1 MQSDA
6 SIISFCPKPANQKT
20 QDKRCPWGT
29 VGEREG
35 PHMATKQFV
44 RSVAKLT
51 HCRIFQCDSRCSK
64 VTPSALHARK
74 GAAGFVM
81 ANGHRGFTNASCND
95 GTVNLDNDGEA
106 LQAKITTPPSLKQY
120 WLEEMQKEAMALG
133 IPPSAIPR
141 LPDDTV
147 GEEQI
152 QLLLDKLRGI
162 IASFVSS
169 QL

>member
-1 MQSDA
+1 
-6 SIISFCPKPANQKT
+6 
-20 QDKRCPWGT
+20 
-29 VGEREG
+29 
-35 PHMATKQFV
+35 MATKQFV
-44 RSVAKLT
+44 PSVAKEIY
-51 HCRIFQCDSRCSK
+51 CRAFQCDIRCAK
-64 VTPSALHARK
+64 VITSALHARK
-74 GAAGFVM
+74 GAAGFVIS
-81 ANGHRGFTNASCND
+81 NGRRGFTNAACND
-95 GTVNLDNDGEA
+95 GTGDSDNDREA
-106 LQAKITTPPSLKQY
+106 LQAKTLKQY